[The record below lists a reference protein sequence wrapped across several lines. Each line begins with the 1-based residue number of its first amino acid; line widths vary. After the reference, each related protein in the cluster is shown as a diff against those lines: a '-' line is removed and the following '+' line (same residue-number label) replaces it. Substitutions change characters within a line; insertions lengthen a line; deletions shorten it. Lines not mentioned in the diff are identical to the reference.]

1 MPTMLVTGGAGF
13 IGSRTAHMAIEQ
25 GWTVRVLDNLSTGLA
40 SKLSSLKGSGAEV
53 TVGDIRDPD
62 TVNRLVA
69 GCEVVIHLAAQ
80 VSVPRSVE
88 YPEENHDINIGGLA
102 CVLDACQRHGVPRLI
117 AASSAAVY
125 GTNDALPLD
134 EDDAGHFHSPY
145 AASKWENEQQILMAK
160 QSGMEAVALRF
171 FNVYGT
177 GQRPD
182 GAYAAVIPK
191 FIDLALNGQAPT
203 VFGDGLQTRDF
214 VHVDDVAWAMLILA
228 TSAWNPQ
235 HEHVYNVATQ
245 TEISLLDLLNT
256 IHAVL
261 EEVAP
266 DVPRLSP
273 MFAEERAGDIARSVG
288 SIDRLCLSTSWTPKV
303 SLNEGLRRQIVETMQ
318 AK

>member
-40 SKLSSLKGSGAEV
+40 SKLPFLEKLGAEV
-53 TVGDIRDPD
+53 TVGDICDPD

-69 GCEVVIHLAAQ
+69 GCEVVLHLAAQ
-80 VSVPRSVE
+80 VSVPHSVE
-88 YPEENHDINIGGLA
+88 FPEENHAINIGGLA
-102 CVLDACQRHGVPRLI
+102 CVLDACQRYAVPRLI

-125 GTNDALPLD
+125 GTNDAFPLD

-145 AASKWENEQQILMAK
+145 AASKWENEQQILRAK
-160 QSGMEAVALRF
+160 QTGMEAVALRF

-191 FIDLALNGQAPT
+191 FIDLALRGQPPI
-203 VFGDGLQTRDF
+203 VFGNGLQTRDF
-214 VHVDDVAWAMLILA
+214 VHVDDVAQAMLMLA
-228 TSAWNPQ
+228 TSAWNPKL
-235 HEHVYNVATQ
+235 EHVYNIATQ

-266 DVPRLSP
+266 DIPRISP
-273 MFAEERAGDIARSVG
+273 IFEETRVGDIARSVG
-288 SIDRLCLSTSWTPKV
+288 NIDRFCSVTSWAPKV
-303 SLNEGLRRQIVETMQ
+303 SFNDGLRRQIMETLET
-318 AK
+318 K

>member
-1 MPTMLVTGGAGF
+1 MLVTGGAGF
-13 IGSRTAHMAIEQ
+13 IGSRTAFMAIEQ

-40 SKLSSLKGSGAEV
+40 SKLHSLEGLGAEV
-53 TVGDIRDPD
+53 TVGDIRDND
-62 TVNRLVA
+62 TVSRLVA

-80 VSVPRSVE
+80 VSVPHSVE
-88 YPEENHDINIGGLA
+88 FPEENHEINIGGLA
-102 CVLDACQRHGVPRLI
+102 CVLDACQRHEVPRLI

-134 EDDAGHFHSPY
+134 EDDAGQFHSPY
-145 AASKWENEQQILMAK
+145 AASKWENEQQILRAK
-160 QSGMEAVALRF
+160 QTGMEAVALRF

-214 VHVDDVAWAMLILA
+214 VHVDDVAQAMLMLA
-228 TSAWNPQ
+228 SSAWNPL

-245 TEISLLDLLNT
+245 TEISLLDLLST

-273 MFAEERAGDIARSVG
+273 LFAEERAGDIARSVG
-288 SIDRLCLSTSWTPKV
+288 SIARLCSTTSWAPKV
-303 SLNEGLRRQIVETMQ
+303 LLNDGLRRQIVETMQ
-318 AK
+318 TK

>member
-145 AASKWENEQQILMAK
+145 AASKWENEQQILRAK

-214 VHVDDVAWAMLILA
+214 VHVDDVTRAMLILA

-288 SIDRLCLSTSWTPKV
+288 SIDRLCSSTSWTPKV